1 MGSIS
6 YLYLHG
12 FASGITSRKAQFFL
26 SKLRELNQELILVD
40 FNQDDFSNLT
50 ITRQLEQIRNI
61 IKDIT
66 NNIVLIGSSMGGLIA
81 TLIAQESEKVVK
93 TILLAPAFEMSTRW
107 SEKMSKDDKMQ
118 WQQKGEI
125 SVYHYE
131 YLKEIPLKYK
141 FFEDL
146 QKYDTKNFTRQINSL
161 IFHGRRDDVV
171 PIEVSYDYIN
181 CNQLAT
187 LVVLNDDHSLLRN
200 LDTIWENIKNY

>member
-12 FASGITSRKAQFFL
+12 FASGITSRKAHFFL
-26 SKLRELNQELILVD
+26 SKLKELNQDLILID

-50 ITRQLEQIRNI
+50 ITRQLEQVRNV
-61 IKDIT
+61 IK
-66 NNIVLIGSSMGGLIA
+66 NIPNDVVIIGSSMGGLIA
-81 TLIAQESEKVVK
+81 TIIAQESEKVIK

-107 SEKMSKDDKMQ
+107 SDKMTKEDKIK
-118 WQQKGEI
+118 WQKEGEI
-125 SVYHYE
+125 PVYHYE
-131 YLKEIPLKYK
+131 YSKEIPLKYK

-146 QKYDTKNFTRQINSL
+146 QQYDTKNFTRQINCL
-161 IFHGRRDDVV
+161 IFHGRKDDVV

-181 CNQLAT
+181 RNQLAT

-200 LDTIWENIKNY
+200 LEVIWENIKNY